1 MTARPRLV
9 SRSGAAVAV
18 VWLRGAWPRT
28 ARLEAARLEAVRL
41 EAVRL
46 ESVWLESVWPAGAVW
61 LTGAGPC
68 TARMPTVRP
77 WNLQMA
83 AAWRSGS
90 SSGKAI
96 ACIALMATSVIK
108 PSFELYCVRS
118 LLRSI
123 VFLFDRKSYYI
134 VVSRGSDIFGDTSN
148 RCLGYGAKNASL

>member
-1 MTARPRLV
+1 MEAVWPRGV
-9 SRSGAAVAV
+9 PVAGV
-18 VWLRGAWPRT
+18 WPRT
-28 ARLEAARLEAVRL
+28 GVSAVARRVIAWLAGAVM
-41 EAVRL
+41 
-46 ESVWLESVWPAGAVW
+46 PAGAAARAVS
-61 LTGAGPC
+61 LTGAGPR
-68 TARMPTVRP
+68 TARPRTVRP

-123 VFLFDRKSYYI
+123 VFLFERKSYYIVYI

-148 RCLGYGAKNASL
+148 RCLGYRAKNASL

>member
-1 MTARPRLV
+1 VPVAGVWPRGVPVAGVWRVIAWLAGAVMPAGAAARAVSLTGARPRTARPR
-9 SRSGAAVAV
+9 
-18 VWLRGAWPRT
+18 
-28 ARLEAARLEAVRL
+28 
-41 EAVRL
+41 
-46 ESVWLESVWPAGAVW
+46 
-61 LTGAGPC
+61 
-68 TARMPTVRP
+68 TVRP

-123 VFLFDRKSYYI
+123 VFLFERKSYYIVYI

-148 RCLGYGAKNASL
+148 RCLGYRAKNASL